1 MATPVCTKHTLPGRV
16 GPIMIDVRA
25 GNRRD
30 PLPVVL
36 VLHGFKGFK
45 DWGMFPPLCERLA
58 KAGFTAVSYNVSGSG
73 ADDSGQ
79 FTFPERFGHNTFSA
93 ELEDF
98 DTVLNAVDGGRLGF
112 PRPTSV
118 GVVGHSRGGGMAI
131 LSAAEHARVG
141 AMVTWA
147 AIGSV
152 ERWPEPVKAEWRR
165 RGVYEVKNMRTGEI
179 LPMYPET
186 LDDIDAN
193 ARGTLDIPAA
203 AGRLRCPWLIVHGRG
218 DEAVPVSEADR
229 LGAAAPHAERLTLDG
244 AAHTF
249 GAVHPWGG
257 STPDLDRV
265 FDATAGFFG
274 RHLA

>member
-1 MATPVCTKHTLPGRV
+1 MSFLRQHTQVLLLGDPSGAQVALGPAYQGRV
-16 GPIMIDVRA
+16 MTSTTGGTDAP
-25 GNRRD
+25 
-30 PLPVVL
+30 
-36 VLHGFKGFK
+36 
-45 DWGMFPPLCERLA
+45 
-58 KAGFTAVSYNVSGSG
+58 S
-73 ADDSGQ
+73 
-79 FTFPERFGHNTFSA
+79 FGWI
-93 ELEDF
+93 
-98 DTVLNAVDGGRLGF
+98 GR
-112 PRPTSV
+112 
-118 GVVGHSRGGGMAI
+118 
-131 LSAAEHARVG
+131 
-141 AMVTWA
+141 A
-147 AIGSV
+147 AIASV

-229 LGAAAPHAERLTLDG
+229 LAAAAPHAERLTLDG

-249 GAVHPWGG
+249 GAVHPWVG